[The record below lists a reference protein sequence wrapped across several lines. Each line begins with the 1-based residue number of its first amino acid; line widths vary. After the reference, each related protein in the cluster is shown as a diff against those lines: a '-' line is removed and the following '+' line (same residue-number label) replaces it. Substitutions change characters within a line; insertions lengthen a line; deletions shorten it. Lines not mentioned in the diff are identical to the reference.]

1 MPLNDFVIR
10 ESLALNEIMGWAHH
24 RVSALNSVTCS
35 LCKITN
41 KISVPEAASV
51 GGVHNNRSLEDKVV
65 TTAFGFSY
73 VVLQEEHAV
82 AGKVL
87 KDRIQIPD
95 CSHKR

>member
-10 ESLALNEIMGWAHH
+10 ESLELHEIMRWTHH
-24 RVSALNSVTCS
+24 HVSALNSVTCS

-41 KISVPEAASV
+41 TILVPEAASV

-65 TTAFGFSY
+65 TAAFSFFY

-87 KDRIQIPD
+87 KDRVQIPD
-95 CSHKR
+95 CSHKW